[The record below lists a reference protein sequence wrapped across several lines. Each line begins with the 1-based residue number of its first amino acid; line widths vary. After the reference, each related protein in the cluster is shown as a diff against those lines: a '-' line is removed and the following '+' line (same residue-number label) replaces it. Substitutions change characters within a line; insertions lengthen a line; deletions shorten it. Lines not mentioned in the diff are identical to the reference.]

1 MEYTH
6 HLQTLVQKQKQGI
19 HEGICSV
26 CSSSPFVIDAAI
38 EQAVRTGTPVLIEAT
53 ANQVNQMG
61 GYTGMKP
68 ADFKEYVLGR
78 AEKLGL
84 PAERV
89 ILGGDHLGPVAWQK
103 HDAAEAMDLA
113 EELTYEFAKAGFTKI
128 HLDASMPLG
137 EEVTLTTE
145 EIADRTVRLCK
156 ASERGFEEY
165 RETDAD
171 AFAPVYVIGSEV
183 PTPGGS
189 GEEDAL
195 SVTKPEALKEM
206 LACFEEKFAA
216 AGLAEGEDNPWNRII
231 AAVVQPGVEFGND
244 SVHEYVPEE
253 AAQLTEK
260 AAEIPGIVLEGHSTD
275 YQRESSLKRMVEDGI
290 AILKVGPA
298 LTFAAREGLYALA
311 MMEDELCAAGVLEAD
326 KASRFV
332 DVLDETMKKDPS
344 SWQGHYTAEEP
355 ESTLLRKYSYSDRS
369 RYYMHRPEVKAA
381 IETMEDNLRGSIS
394 LTMLSQ
400 FLPEQFTHVREGIL
414 EPEPEALVI
423 DKVCDELS
431 RYWRACGLEE

>member
-1 MEYTH
+1 MGY
-6 HLQTLVQKQKQGI
+6 LQDIVTKQKQGI

-38 EQAVRTGTPVLIEAT
+38 VQAVRTGTPVLIEAT

-68 ADFKEYVLGR
+68 ADFRDYVLGR
-78 AEKLGL
+78 ADALGL
-84 PAERV
+84 PAGRV
-89 ILGGDHLGPVAWQK
+89 ILGGDHLGPVVWQK
-103 HDAAEAMDLA
+103 QDASEAMDLA

-137 EEVTLTTE
+137 EEKTLTTG

-165 RETDAD
+165 RQEVAG

-195 SVTKPEALKEM
+195 SVTRPEALQEM

-216 AGLAEGEDNPWNRII
+216 AGLADGEDSPWSRII
-231 AAVVQPGVEFGND
+231 ATVVQPGVEFGND
-244 SVHEYVPEE
+244 SVHEYVPE
-253 AAQLTEK
+253 AAADLTK
-260 AAEIPGIVLEGHSTD
+260 AAKAIPNIMLEGHSTD
-275 YQRESSLKRMVEDGI
+275 YQNESSLKRMVEDGI

-298 LTFAAREGLYALA
+298 LTFAAREALYDLA
-311 MMEDELCAAGVLEAD
+311 MMEVDLCVTGAFEAD
-326 KASRFV
+326 EASDFIE
-332 DVLDETMKKDPS
+332 VLDDVMLQDPS
-344 SWQGHYTAEEP
+344 SWKGHYTAEEP
-355 ESTLLRKYSYSDRS
+355 ESTMLRKYSYSDRS
-369 RYYMHRPEVKAA
+369 RYYMHRPEVKAS
-381 IETMEDNLRGSIS
+381 IEKLMNNLSGRIPM
-394 LTMLSQ
+394 TMLSQ
-400 FLPEQFTHVREGIL
+400 FMPEQFTHVREGNL

>member
-1 MEYTH
+1 M
-6 HLQTLVQKQKQGI
+6 HLQDLVQKQKQGI

-38 EQAVRTGTPVLIEAT
+38 VQAKRAGTPVLIEAT

-68 ADFKEYVLGR
+68 ADFRDYVLGR
-78 AEKLGL
+78 AGALGL
-84 PAERV
+84 PADRV

-103 HDAAEAMDLA
+103 RDAAEAMDLA

-137 EEVTLTTE
+137 EEKTLTTE

-156 ASERGFEEY
+156 ASERGFAEY
-165 RETDAD
+165 KKQHAD

-195 SVTKPEALKEM
+195 SVTKPEALQEM
-206 LACFEEKFAA
+206 LTCFEEKFAA
-216 AGLAEGEDNPWNRII
+216 AGLADGEDSPWSRII

-244 SVHEYVPEE
+244 GVHEYVPE
-253 AAQLTEK
+253 AAAELTK
-260 AAEIPGIVLEGHSTD
+260 AAAAIPNIVLEGHSTD
-275 YQRESSLKRMVEDGI
+275 YQNESSLKRMVKDGI

-298 LTFAAREGLYALA
+298 LTFAAREALYSLA
-311 MMEDELCAAGVLEAD
+311 MMEVDQCVAGVLEAD
-326 KASRFV
+326 QASDFIE
-332 DVLDETMKKDPS
+332 VLDEVMRKDPS

-355 ESTLLRKYSYSDRS
+355 ESTMLRKYSYSDRS

-381 IETMEDNLRGSIS
+381 IEKLMGNFSGDVPMTL
-394 LTMLSQ
+394 LSQ
-400 FLPEQFTHVREGIL
+400 FMPAQYIHVREGNL

>member
-1 MEYTH
+1 MQ
-6 HLQTLVQKQKQGI
+6 LRTLVQKQKQGI

-38 EQAVRTGTPVLIEAT
+38 VQAIRTGTPVLIEAT

-68 ADFKEYVLGR
+68 ADFRDYVLGR
-78 AEKLGL
+78 AAALGL
-84 PAERV
+84 PAQRV

-103 HDAAEAMDLA
+103 RGAAEAMDLA

-156 ASERGFEEY
+156 ASERGFAEY
-165 RETDAD
+165 KDENAE
-171 AFAPVYVIGSEV
+171 AFAPEYVIGSEV

-195 SVTKPEALKEM
+195 SVTKPEALQEM
-206 LACFEEKFAA
+206 LDCFEEKFAA
-216 AGLAEGEDNPWNRII
+216 AGLAEGEDSPWNRII

-253 AAQLTEK
+253 AVQLTAAAK
-260 AAEIPGIVLEGHSTD
+260 AIPNIVLEGHSTD
-275 YQRESSLKRMVEDGI
+275 YQNESSLKRMVEDGI

-298 LTFAAREGLYALA
+298 LTFAAREALYALA
-311 MMEDELCAAGVLEAD
+311 MMDETSDFIE
-326 KASRFV
+326 
-332 DVLDETMKKDPS
+332 VLDEVMVKDPS

-355 ESTLLRKYSYSDRS
+355 ESTMLRKYSYSDRS

-381 IETMEDNLRGSIS
+381 IERLMDGFSGGVPMTL
-394 LTMLSQ
+394 LSQ
-400 FLPEQFTHVREGIL
+400 FMPQQYIHVREGLI
-414 EPEPEALVI
+414 EPEPAALVI